1 MLMYGDLVPILEKY
15 WRNPIIFESELRDA
29 CSVFGKMH
37 LFEFFIRNFFFFLI
51 FKDKNEEG
59 RIAFDEL
66 KAVLTKYGEQLDE
79 DDADLILKQFNA
91 GEGKILVEGI
101 NQHGSNIQ
109 FL

>member
-1 MLMYGDLVPILEKY
+1 MHAQYLVKCIYL
-15 WRNPIIFESELRDA
+15 NFSSET
-29 CSVFGKMH
+29 S
-37 LFEFFIRNFFFFLI
+37 FFFLI